1 MVNVNNGMFSKEEI
15 SHFVESENLKGQSIQ
30 LPYDITTPGD
40 KRNEAITAMLGELK
54 KSQTVLDVGSSL
66 GLFCLT
72 ALQQGASTATGLEL
86 NSNTLRQANKIA
98 DFLQLKPNYLR
109 LDIEEYPELE
119 RHDIVLCLKILDHLK
134 NPIGVLRY
142 LALHTNDTLIV
153 DAKQLA
159 MSDIKPWAKLWHKQS
174 KLHGLLRRLVPTVFK
189 RMPSAFALPYSP
201 KSSLRSFFFS
211 PAALDTIL
219 STHMKLFSSVEIK
232 PSGSN
237 KQHFIVC
244 KKLKI
249 KHLIIVSGM
258 CGSGKSTFIENM
270 FSKGRSAEL
279 GLHQEQPT
287 IVSGNSLRNKKL
299 SDSFSQQS
307 NDTVIFHYDI
317 LSINRYEINSY
328 DRDASLDILTC
339 AEKVSVVMLAPEQ
352 DTLLNQML
360 SSESKDGPLS
370 SYHNELKNNYQ
381 SRDWLRTTSLDWI
394 NFLKK
399 RLSNSDCYFYE
410 YSGATDQL
418 KLTQDA
424 DSLRSTIEERY

>member
-1 MVNVNNGMFSKEEI
+1 MFSKEEI

-119 RHDIVLCLKILDHLK
+119 NHDIVLCLKILDHLK

-201 KSSLRSFFFS
+201 KSSLHSFFFS
-211 PAALDTIL
+211 PAALDTML

-299 SDSFSQQS
+299 SDSFSHQF
-307 NDTVIFHYDI
+307 NNIVIFHYDI

-339 AEKVSVVMLAPEQ
+339 AEKAILAPDQ
-352 DTLLNQML
+352 YILLNQML
-360 SSESKDGPLS
+360 SSESKDGYLS
-370 SYHNELKNNYQ
+370 SYHSELRSNNQ
-381 SRDWLRTTSLDWI
+381 SLDWLRGTSLDWLD
-394 NFLKK
+394 FLKQ
-399 RLSNSDCYFYE
+399 RLSNSDCNFYE
-410 YSGATDQL
+410 YNGTADQL
-418 KLTQDA
+418 RLTPGA
-424 DSLRSTIEERY
+424 DSLRETIEERYSA